1 MSVTVKTNS
10 DPNAIE
16 WSITDGIE
24 RFRLWGT
31 GRPFPFPEDRD
42 EFFVGADA
50 SSAIPIVDPEGYCSG
65 KHARI
70 YRADRRRWFLHN
82 ISKNGT
88 WVNEARRDE
97 PFEIRAGME
106 IRFGT
111 VTFIAESA
119 RFIALRGL
127 LSRMI
132 GLTDDRIKTVDLAL
146 RRLYMAATHRTPIV
160 LCSSSDPVALAYSIH
175 RVAFGSDRPFVV
187 CNTRRK
193 EMSETVRSATNV
205 SRATEALSAAVGGSM
220 CIVAGRIPSDFDAVF
235 DRLEDPGLRVQ
246 LIVCSPKVINGKPY
260 RTKPIVVPPVS
271 ERADELSLI
280 VDEYAVDALAELGG
294 RRQHHYK
301 PVDRAWVIAE
311 ESRSLSTIQTATLRL
326 IALRMTG
333 NVTRASA
340 RLGMARASLKGWI
353 GRREMPMRLE
363 PDN

>member
-1 MSVTVKTNS
+1 MDITVKTNS
-10 DPNAIE
+10 DPNAVE
-16 WSITDGIE
+16 WSITDEIV
-24 RFRLWGT
+24 RFRLWGS
-31 GRPFPFPEDRD
+31 GRPFPFPKDQR
-42 EFFVGADA
+42 EFFVGAEA
-50 SSAIPIVDPEGYCSG
+50 SSAIPIADPKGYCSG

-70 YRADRRRWFLHN
+70 YRVDGGRWFLHN

-111 VTFIAESA
+111 VTLIAESA

-132 GLTDDRIKTVDLAL
+132 GWKDDRTKTVDLAL

-160 LCSSSDPVALAYSIH
+160 LCTPSDPVALAHSIH
-175 RVAFGSDRPFVV
+175 RVAFGAERPFVV
-187 CNTRRK
+187 CNPRRK
-193 EMSETVRSATNV
+193 ETSETVRSATNV
-205 SRATEALSAAVGGSM
+205 ARATEALSAAVGGSM
-220 CIVAGRIPSDFDAVF
+220 CIVAGRVPSDFDEAF

-246 LIVCSPKVINGKPY
+246 LIVCSLKVINGKPY
-260 RTKPIVVPPVS
+260 RTKPIIVPPVS
-271 ERADELSLI
+271 ERSDELSLI

-294 RRQHHYK
+294 RRERHYK
-301 PVDRAWVIAE
+301 PVDRTWVIAE

-326 IALRMTG
+326 IGLRMTG
-333 NVTRASA
+333 NVTRAAA

-363 PDN
+363 PDD